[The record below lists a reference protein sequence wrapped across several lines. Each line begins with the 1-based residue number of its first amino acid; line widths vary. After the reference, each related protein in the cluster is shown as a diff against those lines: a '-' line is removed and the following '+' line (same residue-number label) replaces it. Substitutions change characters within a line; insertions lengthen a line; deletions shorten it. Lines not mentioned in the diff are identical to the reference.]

1 MVEPLGHLLDID
13 SMSESQLRSVLASAH
28 EIKADPNKFSNACK
42 GAMMINLFFEAST
55 RTRFSFEIAARRLGI
70 KVINFSAADSS
81 VSKGESLLDSFR
93 TVQAMG
99 PDVIVFRHPD
109 IGSAARLAEEANPG
123 VHVINAGDGSHAH
136 PSQALLDM
144 MTLQQHFDDLCAITV
159 LIAGDLRHSRVT
171 HSDVEAMRKLGVG
184 EIRLA
189 SPPQL
194 RPQADT
200 AEGTTQFDNL
210 DEALAGVDVVMTL
223 RIQNE
228 RLKDADIPEQ
238 LTYHRDWGLSVKR
251 LGLAKPG
258 CLVMH
263 PGPMNRGVE
272 ITSEVA
278 DGPQS
283 VILEQV
289 ANGVF
294 ARMAVLRAMLQG

>member
-1 MVEPLGHLLDID
+1 MVKPLGHLLDI
-13 SMSESQLRSVLASAH
+13 SSLSESRLRSLLASAH
-28 EIKADPNKFSNACK
+28 EIKADPAKFKSACK

-70 KVINFSAADSS
+70 KVINFSAAESS

-109 IGSAARLAEEANPG
+109 IGSAARLAEEAKPG

-144 MTLQQHFDDLCAITV
+144 MTLQQHFEDLSAIKV

-171 HSDVEAMRKLGVG
+171 HSDVEAMHKLGVG

-189 SPPQL
+189 SPPKL
-194 RPQADT
+194 RPLADT
-200 AEGTTQFDNL
+200 AEGTLQFDNL
-210 DEALAGVDVVMTL
+210 DEALEGVDVVMAL
-223 RIQNE
+223 RVQSE

-238 LTYHRDWGLSVKR
+238 LTYHRDWGLTVER
-251 LGLAKPG
+251 LRLAKPG

-294 ARMAVLRAMLQG
+294 ARMAVLRAMLAG